1 MPEIT
6 PQNIGESLKGLRI
19 ADYYTSLLHV
29 SGSDIG
35 VNANN
40 DLYTGS
46 GRVTGLSVSST
57 GDRVVINRYIEPVG
71 FSYPSQWLDAFFP
84 MNSVLLTV
92 TNNNP
97 SDRIAGTKWCLEGNG
112 GFMVGVG
119 NGQDVNDPPHDYTF
133 SPGSGGVQSGDRAGE
148 YCVTLNERE
157 LPGHSHTINPAQVIE
172 RKFDPQA
179 TFCFYFGDTVNPQ
192 GLSREQIM
200 SSQSDLV
207 GNFANESFPYLLE
220 QDRIEAFQN
229 NTSYTFPDGRVQEEY
244 RTWLIEERHRNDYRY
259 TDQDFAP
266 KIANYPLE
274 GWGGSVVGGPGWG
287 GLLTITKEGRT
298 VEQFINNSPRP
309 ANVPFTATG
318 EASPRPVNVP
328 EMIRASNY
336 DPRDDDRVHPGTFGV
351 KDLMRARNIIFDV
364 LGAEEATKALEGV
377 NMLTEQN
384 FGEDFGGFTTLEQ
397 IEAEGVTRT
406 TTAQGATDCHNNIL
420 PNYGVYIW
428 RRVPLD
434 YECPVG
440 EIPATDCE
448 PGFQKNEAGECV
460 PIEVPET
467 GVWRAHIKQ
476 SYKNLNL
483 RQWALQARDAN
494 GRRWNGEEK
503 AIILVEGQKYLWSD
517 DTSKPGLTIDGAW
530 PNGLELINHGKIM
543 GRGGDGG
550 SYGDT
555 RHRSKPKPP
564 GGGYFSGWNGGDAIK
579 IQTTSSIT
587 INNKNAI
594 GGGGGGGAAGT
605 TGDFGG
611 GGGGAGGGKGGNG
624 SRGGSS
630 SSYERGGDGGNI
642 GRKGKNGQN
651 SVVSSNGKR
660 LYGDGGEAGGGG
672 SGGYKR
678 SGNDPHGGGGGGGR
692 ILRDQG
698 LTSDGGRGGE
708 SGGGDGGSN
717 GNNGEN
723 VSSRE
728 GSRWGNAGGGGGWGA
743 NGGKNTSSIRD
754 GLSNGGHNPR
764 GGRGGAAIRYV
775 GSTNVRYMQ
784 SGNAVIYG
792 DR

>member
-46 GRVTGLSVSST
+46 GKVTGLTVTST

-71 FSYPSQWLDAFFP
+71 FSYPTEWLDAFYP

-92 TNNNP
+92 TNDDP
-97 SDRIAGTKWCLEGNG
+97 SNRIAGTKWCLEGNG
-112 GFMVGVG
+112 NFTVGVG
-119 NGQDVNDPPHDYTF
+119 TGQDVNDPPHDYTF
-133 SPGSGGVQSGDRAGE
+133 SPGISGVQSGDRAGE
-148 YCVTLNERE
+148 YCVTVNERE
-157 LPGHSHTINPAQVIE
+157 LPGHTHTINPAQVIE

-192 GLSREQIM
+192 GLSHEQIM
-200 SSQSDLV
+200 SSQSELV

-266 KIANYPLE
+266 KIANYSLE

-287 GLLTITKEGRT
+287 GLLTITKDGRT

-309 ANVPFTATG
+309 DNVPFTATG

-384 FGEDFGGFTTLEQ
+384 FGEDFGSFTTLEQ
-397 IEAEGVTRT
+397 IEAVGVTQT
-406 TTAQGATDCHNNIL
+406 TTTQGTTECHNNIL

-428 RRVPLD
+428 RRVPLN

-440 EIPATDCE
+440 EIPASDCE
-448 PGFQKNEAGECV
+448 PGFEKNEAGECV
-460 PIEVPET
+460 PIPPPPEL
-467 GVWRAHIKQ
+467 GVWRGLIRA

-483 RQWALQARDAN
+483 RAWAL
-494 GRRWNGEEK
+494 GKGWNGSD
-503 AIILVEGQKYLWSD
+503 AAHITVTGQKYLWSD
-517 DTSKPGLTIDGAW
+517 RTDKAGLIIDGAW
-530 PNGLELINHGKIM
+530 PNGLTLENHGKIM

-550 SYGDT
+550 SFADT
-555 RHRSKPKPP
+555 KQKNGPKPP
-564 GGGYFSGWNGGDAIK
+564 GGGYFTGWDGGPGIL
-579 IQTTSSIT
+579 INTRSNII
-587 INNKNAI
+587 INNRNAI
-594 GGGGGGGAAGT
+594 AGGGGGGTAGT
-605 TGDFGG
+605 TGNFGG
-611 GGGGAGGGKGGNG
+611 GGGGAGGGKGGTG
-624 SRGGSS
+624 AKESSSGGKYSHGGS
-630 SSYERGGDGGNI
+630 GGNI
-642 GRKGKNGQN
+642 GRKGN
-651 SVVSSNGKR
+651 NGKNWLR
-660 LYGDGGEAGGGG
+660 SSSYTPKLQGKGGEAGGGG
-672 SGGYKR
+672 SGGFKR
-678 SGNDPHGGGGGGGR
+678 SGDDPHGGGGGGGR

-698 LTSDGGRGGE
+698 LNNPGGAGGSKGGGNGGGRGNK
-708 SGGGDGGSN
+708 GS
-717 GNNGEN
+717 N
-723 VSSRE
+723 VSSSE
-728 GSRWGNAGGGGGWGA
+728 GGNWGNAGGGGGWGA
-743 NGGKNTSSIRD
+743 DGGRATHRPTTARGGGPERPKGGK
-754 GLSNGGHNPR
+754 
-764 GGRGGAAIRYV
+764 GGAAIVYRGGANRNNVTFANV
-775 GSTNVRYMQ
+775 G
-784 SGNAVIYG
+784 VIYG
-792 DR
+792 AR